1 MPRTT
6 PQPLWPCNK
15 LCLDAGVPFDEEHMC
30 SFCCENSWRGQ
41 TWWKALAN
49 QDGCHDRGKPATA
62 RVAASGKKSAPRD
75 HVVQPQVKVATEDSF
90 ASPQEKYQGQKR
102 PLSTPAEAAERAAH
116 MTETAAIL
124 AALAGAGG
132 MSVPRVV
139 GEGKSVCKGKLADK
153 GRRRQDDIGATMERL
168 IMNLAATVAPDD
180 PDGALH
186 LGLQRLQGKFAEP
199 ARARVAKATRDLKLA
214 KAAVSVLG
222 GRGGD
227 RRAAKSAAAAAAA
240 AGTVLAEASKAL
252 AGLERTEDQA
262 VAAESLLACIK
273 GQTPEQR
280 RPWMAALCQRSCQLD
295 RQEISD
301 MLGKEVTN
309 NEYKLARQHARC
321 PGVGQP
327 VQKVQQQ
334 RMRVNSE

>member
-1 MPRTT
+1 
-6 PQPLWPCNK
+6 
-15 LCLDAGVPFDEEHMC
+15 VPFDEEHMC

-280 RPWMAALCQRSCQLD
+280 RPWM
-295 RQEISD
+295 
-301 MLGKEVTN
+301 
-309 NEYKLARQHARC
+309 
-321 PGVGQP
+321 
-327 VQKVQQQ
+327 
-334 RMRVNSE
+334 